1 MSSSYDRNINRLKS
15 AERSNAQTAMSQ
27 RTNMANIMGQRGI
40 DEAQDMSRQ
49 LSAFSKT
56 LKDMREKNV
65 AEQKERGAIM
75 AQEQAEINAEKLVE
89 LQNELSTL
97 TGEDTRYHEIK
108 AEMLKISGPDIYP
121 EADRLTKMSRWEQA
135 GYMKEKLR
143 SFNNTFADKLN
154 HAMMTSDKAMNIEN
168 ITFTPKELH
177 DNNIHGMPF
186 KEAAVQILAKDIRK
200 NAGLHKFSPE
210 LLELAGTNEAI
221 QKAKEDT
228 IAKYRTRFNVEAS
241 SQTRSKAEI
250 SWKTG
255 AKTGEDIYHY
265 LVKTGATMDKNNVQL
280 GNPGAWKAFDSMLVS
295 EGIAGFD
302 DEYAS
307 KILNQPMPDAL
318 AIKVG
323 AKKGTTYAEHWPSK
337 GASLQLQIQ
346 EGIKK
351 KLDAENDWLET
362 AGTKKQ
368 NEFITEVRENGMTE
382 QRANEYKAWYGEFG
396 LTIPDSIKNWE
407 SIRDIDVRESK
418 QQIDAI
424 IAYNKGAITHAQLD
438 QFHPEAAIDYREKAD
453 KFERAAL
460 TQSGAEKK
468 IKAVLDNTFADM
480 GIKANE
486 KSLVYIEA
494 SENAKADFLV
504 KRNRLIGMGYDEKT
518 ADHLAL
524 YAQMG
529 EITDAE
535 GKPIPGEIGVITEIE
550 ARRMGSKYATFGY
563 QVEKSIG
570 PDRMNV
576 RQINL
581 GKKEILEDRGVITS
595 QVIGGTYGEKQL
607 ASIRNNLE
615 KYGKKG
621 LYRDRNALNY
631 YKGLARGRDE
641 TWPSIVDAQLKVAG
655 HEGLWPDGKPP
666 IFNLLTGKD
675 NDGNDLPDADGAKNL
690 NISAARALNYPSDEA
705 NLYASLLLT
714 DALGYKATPS
724 SIFDL
729 QENIDPAIFG
739 DY

>member
-1 MSSSYDRNINRLKS
+1 MSSSYDRNIDRLRS
-15 AERSNAQTAMSQ
+15 AERSNARTAMSQ
-27 RTNMANIMGQRGI
+27 RTEMASRMGNRAIRDADKIGR
-40 DEAQDMSRQ
+40 E
-49 LSAFSKT
+49 LEKFSPI
-56 LKDMREKNV
+56 LKDMRERHNQEKL
-65 AEQKERGAIM
+65 KEGRQRAIDE
-75 AQEQAEINAEKLVE
+75 ANINSEKLVE
-89 LQNELSTL
+89 LQEELSTL
-97 TGEDTRYHEIK
+97 TEMDTRYHEIK
-108 AEMLKISGPDIYP
+108 AEMLKMSGPDIYP
-121 EADRLTKMSRWEQA
+121 DADRIAHLSPFEQV
-135 GYMKEKLR
+135 GYAKEKLR
-143 SFNNTFADKLN
+143 VFNETFPDKLN
-154 HAMMTSDKAMNIEN
+154 HAMANSEKAVKIQNMS
-168 ITFTPKELH
+168 FTPKELH
-177 DNNIHGMPF
+177 DNNIHGLPF
-186 KEAAVQILAKDIRK
+186 KEAALNIVADDIKK
-200 NAGLHKFSPE
+200 NAGLEKFSPE
-210 LLELAGTNEAI
+210 MLELAGVNDAI
-221 QKAKEDT
+221 QKAKEST
-228 IAKYRTRFNVEAS
+228 TAKYRQRYNVEAS
-241 SQTRSKAEI
+241 SNTRSKAEMTWRT
-250 SWKTG
+250 SN
-255 AKTGEDIYHY
+255 KTGEDIYHY
-265 LVKTGATMDKNNVQL
+265 LVKTGATMDANNVQL
-280 GNPGAWKAFDSMLVS
+280 GNAGAWKALEGLIVQ
-295 EGIAGFD
+295 EGISGYD
-302 DEYAS
+302 DEYAI
-307 KILNQPMPDAL
+307 KILNQPMPDSL
-318 AIKVG
+318 AKKLGVP
-323 AKKGTTYAEHWPSK
+323 KGTTYAQQWPSK
-337 GASLQLQIQ
+337 GTTLQLQIQ

-351 KLDAENDWLET
+351 QLDSENKWLET

-368 NEFITEVRENGMTE
+368 NEFIKEVRENGMTE

-407 SIRDIDVRESK
+407 SVRDIDVRESK

-438 QFHPEAAIDYREKAD
+438 QFHPEAALEYREKAD

-468 IKAVLDNTFADM
+468 IKAVLDNTFTDM

-494 SENAKADFLV
+494 SENAKADFLD

-518 ADHLAL
+518 ANHLAL

-529 EITDAE
+529 EIQDAE
-535 GKPIPGEIGVITEIE
+535 GNPIPGEIGVITEIE
-550 ARRMGSKYATFGY
+550 AKRMGSKYATFGY

-581 GKKEILEDRGVITS
+581 GKKEILENRGVLTS
-595 QVIGGTYGEKQL
+595 QVIGGNYGEKQL

-655 HEGLWPDGKPP
+655 HGGLWPDGKPP

-690 NISAARALNYPSDEA
+690 NISAARALNYPSDDS
-705 NLYASLLLT
+705 NLYASLLLA